1 MTITLRACRRC
12 GGDTNEREDIQ
23 AGVFTTCVQ
32 CGDVEYPGYVLEAD
46 KRVRVKECTA
56 EGCTHERGVDLAT
69 NKMVLHA
76 SSSRLTRGYSPDSP
90 EFHAPPYRIGYR
102 A

>member
-1 MTITLRACRRC
+1 MTIALRACRRC

-32 CGDVEYPGYVLEAD
+32 CGDVEYPGYVISAGTRLRVQECSVPD
-46 KRVRVKECTA
+46 CNKGRQSVERDWCHMHEQRFKR
-56 EGCTHERGVDLAT
+56 GID
-69 NKMVLHA
+69 
-76 SSSRLTRGYSPDSP
+76 PDSP
-90 EFHAPPYRIGYR
+90 EFHAPAYRMGYR